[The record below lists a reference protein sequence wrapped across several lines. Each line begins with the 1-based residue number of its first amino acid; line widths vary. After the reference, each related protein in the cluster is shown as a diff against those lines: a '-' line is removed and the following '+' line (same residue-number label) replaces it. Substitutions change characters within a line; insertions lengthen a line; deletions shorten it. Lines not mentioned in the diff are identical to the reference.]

1 MLLSVL
7 EPVFLSSEL
16 LTCPTLE
23 SFTIQPAISLVS
35 INIQLF
41 TVVITVT
48 SSPAFAV
55 PRLFAFINGNIFIV
69 TSFSSFKVEFGVTV
83 FDVVWL
89 EVVPL
94 FLLSVEFAP
103 ELFLLLSVGVVSFD
117 SVDVL
122 STFT

>member
-41 TVVITVT
+41 AVVITVT

-69 TSFSSFKVEFGVTV
+69 TSSFKVEFGVTV

-94 FLLSVEFAP
+94 FLFSVEFAP
-103 ELFLLLSVGVVSFD
+103 ELFLLLSVGVVSFA

>member
-1 MLLSVL
+1 MLVSELLSVL

-16 LTCPTLE
+16 VTCPTLE
-23 SFTIQPAISLVS
+23 SFTIHPAISLVS

-41 TVVITVT
+41 AVVITVT

-83 FDVVWL
+83 FDVV
-89 EVVPL
+89 
-94 FLLSVEFAP
+94 
-103 ELFLLLSVGVVSFD
+103 
-117 SVDVL
+117 
-122 STFT
+122 

>member
-7 EPVFLSSEL
+7 ELVFLSSEL

-41 TVVITVT
+41 AVVITVT

-83 FDVVWL
+83 FDVAGFVF
-89 EVVPL
+89 V
-94 FLLSVEFAP
+94 LSVEP
-103 ELFLLLSVGVVSFD
+103 PVELEPVLLVVVVV

>member
-16 LTCPTLE
+16 VTCPTLE

-83 FDVVWL
+83 FDVV
-89 EVVPL
+89 
-94 FLLSVEFAP
+94 
-103 ELFLLLSVGVVSFD
+103 
-117 SVDVL
+117 
-122 STFT
+122 